1 MDSVRVLIA
10 DDNDDIRLLTR
21 ALLGAD
27 GRTVVVAEAE
37 DGTAAVEEF
46 RRARPDV
53 CVLDH
58 QMPGLN
64 GLDAAAEILT
74 ERPGLPVVLFS
85 SFLSA
90 EITAAAGSLGVT
102 CLRKDRFEGL
112 PDLLIDLTSFE
123 R

>member
-1 MDSVRVLIA
+1 MDNVRVLIA

-27 GRTVVVAEAE
+27 GRTVVVAEVE
-37 DGTAAVEEF
+37 DGTAAVEEC
-46 RRARPDV
+46 RRAQPDI

-64 GLDAAAEILT
+64 GLDAAAEILID
-74 ERPGLPVVLFS
+74 RPGLPVVLFS
-85 SFLSA
+85 SFLST
-90 EITAAAGSLGVT
+90 EIIAAAGSLGVT
-102 CLRKDRFEGL
+102 CLQKDLFEDL
-112 PDLLIDLTSFE
+112 PDLIIDLTSFE

>member
-1 MDSVRVLIA
+1 MRTVRVMIA

-21 ALLGAD
+21 SLLGAD

-46 RRARPDV
+46 RRTQPDV

-64 GLDAAAEILT
+64 GLDAAAQILS

-85 SFLSA
+85 SFLST
-90 EITAAAGSLGVT
+90 EVVAAAGSLGVT
-102 CLRKDRFEGL
+102 CLRKDLFEDL
-112 PDLLIDLTSFE
+112 PDLIVGLSSPE
-123 R
+123 G

>member
-21 ALLGAD
+21 ALLGVD
-27 GRTVVVAEAE
+27 GRAVVVAEAE

-46 RRARPDV
+46 RRTRPDV

-64 GLDAAAEILT
+64 GLDAAAEILS
-74 ERPGLPVVLFS
+74 ERPGVPVVLFS

-90 EITAAAGSLGVT
+90 EITAAAGSLGIT
-102 CLRKDRFEGL
+102 CLRKDLFDGL
-112 PDLLIDLTSFE
+112 ADLIVDLTSLD